1 MNQKADRPTVVQKCL
16 LFGAT
21 LLLIVWI
28 TLLATLAVY
37 K

>member
-1 MNQKADRPTVVQKCL
+1 MNHEADRPTTLQKCL

-21 LLLIVWI
+21 SLFVVWI
-28 TLLATLAVY
+28 TLLATLAVL